1 MTGATPDSFV
11 SHDMTK
17 AADGV
22 WTWKSEPMKPNLYEY
37 YFDVDGFRSVDTGS
51 RYQKPQR
58 QVNTSLILVPGS
70 ILDDREVAHGDL
82 RTPHLSLEGSE
93 RRTSSLCP
101 GRRRAIAEPAIRCR
115 CSISIMALATAA
127 CRPSIRGGSRK
138 SWITCWRRAR

>member
-58 QVNTSLILVPGS
+58 
-70 ILDDREVAHGDL
+70 
-82 RTPHLSLEGSE
+82 
-93 RRTSSLCP
+93 
-101 GRRRAIAEPAIRCR
+101 
-115 CSISIMALATAA
+115 
-127 CRPSIRGGSRK
+127 RGEHQFDSGAGQYS
-138 SWITCWRRAR
+138 

>member
-1 MTGATPDSFV
+1 MKRHAIYFAPALAGAAFTLRGGAITRDAGPKPAGEPLYHPVNADKSITYRLFAPDARRVSIVTGATPDSFV

-58 QVNTSLILVPGS
+58 
-70 ILDDREVAHGDL
+70 
-82 RTPHLSLEGSE
+82 
-93 RRTSSLCP
+93 
-101 GRRRAIAEPAIRCR
+101 
-115 CSISIMALATAA
+115 
-127 CRPSIRGGSRK
+127 RGEHQFDSGAGQYS
-138 SWITCWRRAR
+138 